1 MELENN
7 INLENA
13 SIWVNG
19 KELGNI
25 KDFKMVEIDMDMA
38 KDEYRTPINPF
49 KSISGSIEIKFR
61 KKYKH
66 IIHKI
71 YQEQGLDKAYNK
83 YLKRV
88 RNRKKLYEKLRKV
101 GR

>member
-13 SIWVNG
+13 TIWVNG

-25 KDFKMVEIDMDMA
+25 KDFKIVGIDIA
-38 KDEYRTPINPF
+38 KDEYRTAINPF

-61 KKYKH
+61 KKHKH
-66 IIHKI
+66 IIRKI

-88 RNRKKLYEKLRKV
+88 RNRKKLY
-101 GR
+101 

>member
-1 MELENN
+1 MKPENN

-25 KDFKMVEIDMDMA
+25 KDFKIVGIDMA
-38 KDEYRTPINPF
+38 QDEDRTTINPF
-49 KSISGSIEIKFR
+49 KSISGSIEMKFK

>member
-1 MELENN
+1 MNKNEIYLN
-7 INLENA
+7 NA

-25 KDFKMVEIDMDMA
+25 KDFKIVGIYMA
-38 KDEYRTPINPF
+38 KDEYRTAINPF

-61 KKYKH
+61 KKHKH

>member
-1 MELENN
+1 
-7 INLENA
+7 
-13 SIWVNG
+13 
-19 KELGNI
+19 
-25 KDFKMVEIDMDMA
+25 MA

>member
-1 MELENN
+1 MVF
-7 INLENA
+7 I
-13 SIWVNG
+13 VN
-19 KELGNI
+19 KFWFYL
-25 KDFKMVEIDMDMA
+25 F
-38 KDEYRTPINPF
+38 F
-49 KSISGSIEIKFR
+49 EIKFR

>member
-25 KDFKMVEIDMDMA
+25 KDFKMLEREI
-38 KDEYRTPINPF
+38 P
-49 KSISGSIEIKFR
+49 EIK
-61 KKYKH
+61 
-66 IIHKI
+66 
-71 YQEQGLDKAYNK
+71 
-83 YLKRV
+83 
-88 RNRKKLYEKLRKV
+88 
-101 GR
+101 